1 MNITDFQK
9 RILWGLGI
17 LFIFIVW
24 ITFPL
29 IFKEWI
35 FTLLVKPPFTP
46 EAFAT
51 LGPIGDI
58 FGGLTAFFTSLTLI
72 IVLYSA
78 YLQRQANKDAREAMA
93 QQLQQAEE
101 ATALQLNEARIALEL
116 QLNQARQAAA
126 DQIAHA
132 TMLHELQLAQAQ
144 QANAEQLE
152 VTKAS
157 YKGQIEE
164 SRYAIF
170 SNMFYSL
177 LNYKHNLFTSIEM
190 NQIIKTGT
198 ENRRIEKRNSVQI
211 IRIMSHYFYTTLKKE
226 PPVEYA
232 NFTIDELRD
241 NFYRFGQST
250 FEDSINT
257 LISYFLIYVNI
268 LNLIKKS
275 KISEEDKLFFKSIL
289 RNSMYQDEQFILFWI
304 APMFDQMKQIL
315 EFSEIFTQ
323 FGYEEALKEYALKHY
338 NESFFAL
345 QQWKIIFKERTPA

>member
-1 MNITDFQK
+1 MRTFGFITAGVFVLAWLFFPNLFQWWA
-9 RILWGLGI
+9 IH
-17 LFIFIVW
+17 VW
-24 ITFPL
+24 SIPVDQL
-29 IFKEWI
+29 DEMGK
-35 FTLLVKPPFTP
+35 
-46 EAFAT
+46 
-51 LGPIGDI
+51 LGPLGDI
-58 FGGLTAFFTSLTLI
+58 YGSLNTLFTSVTLI
-72 IVLYSA
+72 IVVYSV

-101 ATALQLNEARIALEL
+101 ATALQLNEARRALEL
-116 QLNQARQAAA
+116 QLNQARQAAT
-126 DQIAHA
+126 DQITHA

-144 QANAEQLE
+144 QSSAEQLE

-190 NQIIKTGT
+190 NQIIGFGTGNQRT
-198 ENRRIEKRNSVQI
+198 EKRNSVQS
-211 IRIMSHYFYTTLKKE
+211 IRIISDHFYYTQKKE
-226 PPVEYA
+226 QPVEYA
-232 NFTIDELRD
+232 NFTIDELRN
-241 NFYRFGQST
+241 NFYSFAQIT
-250 FEDSINT
+250 FVDSINN

-275 KISEEDKLFFKSIL
+275 KISEEDKYFFKSIL

-304 APMFDQMKQIL
+304 APMFDQMKLIL

-323 FGYEEALKEYALKHY
+323 FGYEEAFKEYALKHY
-338 NESFFAL
+338 NESYFAL
-345 QQWKIIFKERTPA
+345 DQWKQIFKETNPA

>member
-1 MNITDFQK
+1 MNLIDFQK
-9 RILWGLGI
+9 KLIWGLGI
-17 LFIFIVW
+17 LFILILW

-35 FTLLVKPPFTP
+35 FSLLVKPPFTV
-46 EAFAT
+46 ENYAS

-58 FGGLTAFFTSLTLI
+58 FGGLTAFFTSATLI
-72 IVLYSA
+72 IVMYSA
-78 YLQRQANKDAREAMA
+78 YLQRQANQDAREAMTE
-93 QQLQQAEE
+93 QLKQAKE
-101 ATALQLNEARIALEL
+101 ATALQLNEARRALEL

-144 QANAEQLE
+144 QASAEQLE

-157 YKGQIEE
+157 FKGQIEE

-177 LNYKHNLFTSIEM
+177 LNYKHNLLTSIEM
-190 NQIIKTGT
+190 NEIIGLGT
-198 ENRRIEKRNSVQI
+198 INQKREKRSAIQI
-211 IRIMSHYFYTTLKKE
+211 IRKISHHFYYNIAKE
-226 PPVEYA
+226 QPIEYA
-232 NFTIDELRD
+232 NFTIDELRS
-241 NFYRFGQST
+241 NFYEFSENT
-250 FEDSINT
+250 FEGSINT
-257 LISYFLIYVNI
+257 LLSYFLIYISI

-275 KISEEDKLFFKSIL
+275 KVSEDDKNFFKSIL

-304 APMFDQMKQIL
+304 APMFNQLKIQL

-323 FGYEEALKEYALKHY
+323 FEYEEVLKEYALKHY
-338 NESFFAL
+338 NETFFASKH
-345 QQWKIIFKERTPA
+345 WKQIFQVENPA